1 MKSVSIVSRLAI
13 TAPTVTNPVEIVSE
27 RVGFSPLTK
36 YSTVIVAKIALLL
49 KAKNLHNKTKSQK
62 GKSQKTQRFL
72 LTMEQL
78 KTWLQR
84 VQKWLWSSWLNR
96 LAPQSAFCQQS
107 CSIQGSLCQRLS
119 SQREMKHLLLWWS
132 WGWDMRL
139 HWRGTGSLAGSLG
152 TSRRKSRRLAC

>member
-13 TAPTVTNPVEIVSE
+13 IAPIVTNPVEIVSE
-27 RVGFSPLTK
+27 RVGFSPLTR

-62 GKSQKTQRFL
+62 TQLRL

-84 VQKWLWSSWLNR
+84 VQK
-96 LAPQSAFCQQS
+96 
-107 CSIQGSLCQRLS
+107 
-119 SQREMKHLLLWWS
+119 
-132 WGWDMRL
+132 
-139 HWRGTGSLAGSLG
+139 
-152 TSRRKSRRLAC
+152 